1 MIVRPHVLGRTLRQQ
16 EQATED
22 SCADCGEHKAETV
35 MDGLGSSSIKDL
47 HLVTNLLPPA
57 TSPYLVR
64 TKLSV
69 NELLEG
75 NAFCPNYNNGV
86 REREGRVLANVTA
99 GSTLQDLQGAPGNWA
114 MEDLAIQPEGRQT

>member
-1 MIVRPHVLGRTLRQQ
+1 MLGRTLSRQ
-16 EQATED
+16 EHDATEG
-22 SCADCGEHKAETV
+22 SCADCGEHKAEAV

-64 TKLSV
+64 TKLAV

-75 NAFCPNYNNGV
+75 NTFCPNYNNGV
-86 REREGRVLANVTA
+86 R
-99 GSTLQDLQGAPGNWA
+99 GN
-114 MEDLAIQPEGRQT
+114 GRQGCWLM